1 MSASGIPN
9 RIGEWVTIK
18 NCTPSFANR
27 YICINNVSCLWGDN
41 AASGSSK
48 RYKPFE
54 FPLSTTYYFIED
66 IISSYFTKVTFSIS
80 FAFSMHP
87 FVKTVFEK
95 RK

>member
-18 NCTPSFANR
+18 NCAPSFANR

-54 FPLSTTYYFIED
+54 CKLFCANARKLSPCD
-66 IISSYFTKVTFSIS
+66 FS
-80 FAFSMHP
+80 
-87 FVKTVFEK
+87 
-95 RK
+95 